1 MARVFDQG
9 LNTPKGFVLPIQRW
23 NAAASQLPDAGA
35 ASAGSCGVAI
45 CS

>member
-9 LNTPKGFVLPIQRW
+9 LNVPKGFVLPIQRW
-23 NAAASQLPDAGA
+23 NAEASKSSGAGA
-35 ASAGSCGVAI
+35 ASAGNCAAAI

>member
-23 NAAASQLPDAGA
+23 NADARTAGR
-35 ASAGSCGVAI
+35 ASAGNCAAAI